1 MSDLEPVGN
10 KDVTNAGVRG
20 IGATV
25 GGLGLLI
32 LTGVASWATGIV
44 GLALGGITLVFGLG
58 SLRSSS
64 KADKTGGAIAVGAGV
79 LLAAVGVAHL
89 PFAIPLVSWIA
100 KLTSGLAGLG
110 AFGLLGYG
118 IFNLFKFG
126 KGLRS
131 RR

>member
-32 LTGVASWATGIV
+32 LTGIASWATGIV
-44 GLALGGITLVFGLG
+44 GIAVGGLSLVLGL
-58 SLRSSS
+58 SSMKSSS
-64 KADKTGGAIAVGAGV
+64 KTDKTGGLIAMGAGA

-89 PFAIPLVSWIA
+89 PFSIPLVSWVA
-100 KLTSGLAGLG
+100 KLASGLAGAG
-110 AFGLLGYG
+110 AIGLLGYG

-126 KGLRS
+126 RGLRS